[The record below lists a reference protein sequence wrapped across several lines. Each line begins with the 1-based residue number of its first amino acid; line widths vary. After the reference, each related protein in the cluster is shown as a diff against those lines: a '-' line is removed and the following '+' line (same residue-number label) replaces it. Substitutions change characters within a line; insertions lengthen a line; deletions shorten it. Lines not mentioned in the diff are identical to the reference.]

1 MYPMLAKKER
11 VNKSSSQYVEAGF
24 DLKNKT
30 TVNTIF
36 KILLH
41 LFMTVL

>member
-1 MYPMLAKKER
+1 MYVSNAGKER
-11 VNKSSSQYVEAGF
+11 KSKQKQYVEAGF